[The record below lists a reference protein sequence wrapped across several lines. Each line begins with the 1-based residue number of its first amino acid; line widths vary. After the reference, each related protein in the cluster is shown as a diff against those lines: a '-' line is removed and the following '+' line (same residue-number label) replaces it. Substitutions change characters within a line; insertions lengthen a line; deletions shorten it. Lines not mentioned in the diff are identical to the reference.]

1 MTSTLK
7 QTQIEDDDFELPTKC
22 DAIDTY
28 HDSIP
33 EVCDTVKR
41 LVNLEVIL
49 NQPWLQQSSID
60 IYENNKSDLLIEL
73 TTDDMNM
80 ALFFTDSTNNITLF
94 QNIFTK

>member
-41 LVNLEVIL
+41 LVNLQVIL
-49 NQPWLQQSSID
+49 NQP
-60 IYENNKSDLLIEL
+60 
-73 TTDDMNM
+73 
-80 ALFFTDSTNNITLF
+80 
-94 QNIFTK
+94 